1 MTRGDWIHFGCGM
14 CAPEEWTN
22 FDCSPTLWLQR
33 VPLLGRLA
41 PVGPEGRFPR
51 AVRYGDIVRGLPVP
65 AETASLVYSSH
76 VLEHLSLEDL
86 RRALRNARRMMRPGA
101 VFRSVLPDLAYLIKA
116 YSADATADAAVK
128 FMEHTLLGE
137 QQRPRGIGGLA
148 RQWLGN
154 SRHLWMWDYKALA
167 AELQAAGFTGVRRAE
182 FQDSDQEAFRIVET
196 AGRWENALG
205 VECRA

>member
-1 MTRGDWIHFGCGM
+1 MTHGNWIHFGCGM
-14 CAPEEWTN
+14 WAPEGWTN
-22 FDCSPTLWLQR
+22 FDCSPTLRLQR
-33 VPLLGRLA
+33 LPLLGRLA
-41 PVGPEGRFPR
+41 PVGPEGRFPP

-86 RRALRNARRMMRPGA
+86 RRALRNARRVMRPGA
-101 VFRSVLPDLAYLIKA
+101 VFRAVLPDLEHLIKA
-116 YSADATADAAVK
+116 YAADFTADAAVT
-128 FMEHTLLGE
+128 FMDDTLLGE
-137 QQRPRGIGGLA
+137 RRRSRGLGGLA

-154 SRHLWMWDYKALA
+154 SRHLWMWDYKSLA
-167 AELQAAGFTGVRRAE
+167 AELQAAGFTSVRRAE
-182 FQDSDQEAFRIVET
+182 FHDSEQEAFRLVET